1 MKTKTLFI
9 IIIMVGCAMMS
20 SCSMSR
26 VTVKTS
32 YVSNS
37 KYALEEALDY
47 QSKGIN
53 IMPYLDIY
61 VDSILYRSMYETSV
75 AIATEQKKELAKGR
89 IKSVNLDFQVKKNEH
104 LIISKRL
111 FKVVM
116 NDMVRY
122 ALSQNV
128 ADSGQA
134 INFFTVKDYWDS
146 NPKKL
151 ERLKKVQEKKIRR
164 AYRRL
169 NKV

>member
-1 MKTKTLFI
+1 
-9 IIIMVGCAMMS
+9 
-20 SCSMSR
+20 MSR
-26 VTVKTS
+26 VTVKTT
-32 YVSNS
+32 YLSNA

-53 IMPYLDIY
+53 IMPYLDVY
-61 VDSILYRSMYETSV
+61 VDSILYRSISETSV
-75 AIATEQKKELAKGR
+75 AIANEQKKELVKGN
-89 IKSVNLDFQVKKNEH
+89 IKSVNLDFQVKKDEN

-116 NDMVRY
+116 NDLVHYSLAQEVDTLNTR
-122 ALSQNV
+122 
-128 ADSGQA
+128 
-134 INFFTVKDYWDS
+134 FFTVKDYWDS